1 MVVGVSLGWRQGA
14 AVVVVVEDESSDRE
28 NEIRELFAG

>member
-1 MVVGVSLGWRQGA
+1 MVVGVSLGWRQG